1 MHILVVRNDDS
12 AKAIDAS
19 LMIAAYLSSQG
30 ITCSI
35 TNSVEATPDYI
46 EGADMAVA
54 LGGDGTI
61 LRTAHIVGY
70 TGIPI
75 LGINF
80 GHLGF
85 LANDPT
91 DSVIA
96 MLASALAGECT
107 KEERSNLRVNVFCEG
122 DDENEFDHLCTS
134 DFDRTNGRSFFA
146 LNEICLSRGA
156 SGRII
161 GFDVAFNGDQLASM
175 RGDGVVVASATGS
188 TAYALSAGGP
198 LIAPGFQGLVV
209 VPLAPHSLTARAVV
223 TDPNDIVDVI
233 LRDTPTEEDATLF
246 VDGWHDDM
254 PSPIRAVRIQRGS
267 TPTTLLRCNYE
278 GFYVQSKKA
287 FF

>member
-1 MHILVVRNDDS
+1 MHILVVRNDEG

-19 LMIAAYLSSQG
+19 LMISAYLTSQG

-35 TNSVEATPDYI
+35 TNSIDVTPDYI

-96 MLASALAGECT
+96 MVASALAGECT
-107 KEERSNLRVNVFCEG
+107 KEERTNLRISVLCEG
-122 DDENEFDHLCTS
+122 DDEDAFDHLSTS
-134 DFDRTNGRSFFA
+134 PFDRSNDRSFFA
-146 LNEICLSRGA
+146 LNEICVSRGA

-161 GFDVAFNGDQLASM
+161 GFDVAFNGDRLANM
-175 RGDGVVVASATGS
+175 RGDGMVVASATGS

-209 VPLAPHSLTARAVV
+209 VPLAPHSISARAVV
-223 TDPNDIVDVI
+223 TDPNDIVDVT
-233 LRDTPTEEDATLF
+233 LFDTPSEKDATLF
-246 VDGWHDDM
+246 IDGWHDEL
-254 PSPIRAVRIQRGS
+254 PAPIRAVRVQRGS
-267 TPTTLLRCNYE
+267 TPTTLLRCNYK